1 MKKITLILLAICT
14 SLLLISCGSEEQTK
28 PAANKISEAKPDTPI
43 SEITTFPYQYDLS
56 TYIEIEKSDYIGVEI
71 EKADYT
77 VSDDDVNNAIYADL
91 AKNATYNE
99 VDRPAKNGDT
109 IVINFTG
116 SIDGIEFDGGS
127 AENHEMVL
135 GQGNFI
141 DGFEEALVGHSKGEN
156 FVIDV
161 TFPEDYGKEELNG
174 KLAQF
179 EIDMVSVKEEILPQ
193 FSVEFVKENFDC
205 DTIEAYLT
213 LKNEE
218 LIAAKAIEVDNAR
231 KSSAFEKIA
240 DNVTLKDY
248 PKTNFKNHYNMFV
261 SDYESAASS
270 MGYSLEK
277 LITDMGSNMDEFYEY
292 AELYAFENIFQEL
305 ICFSIAKNEG
315 LLDGLKKS
323 DYDAHIAKI
332 AENNGITVE
341 QVEKTYGQEY
351 ILTSLVLEVS
361 MDFVV
366 KNAVEVEPKVEES
379 TTAPS
384 TDDGPIVI
392 TPSTYTE

>member
-43 SEITTFPYQYDLS
+43 SEITAFPYQYDLS

-179 EIDMVSVKEEILPQ
+179 
-193 FSVEFVKENFDC
+193 
-205 DTIEAYLT
+205 
-213 LKNEE
+213 
-218 LIAAKAIEVDNAR
+218 
-231 KSSAFEKIA
+231 
-240 DNVTLKDY
+240 
-248 PKTNFKNHYNMFV
+248 
-261 SDYESAASS
+261 
-270 MGYSLEK
+270 
-277 LITDMGSNMDEFYEY
+277 
-292 AELYAFENIFQEL
+292 
-305 ICFSIAKNEG
+305 
-315 LLDGLKKS
+315 
-323 DYDAHIAKI
+323 
-332 AENNGITVE
+332 
-341 QVEKTYGQEY
+341 
-351 ILTSLVLEVS
+351 
-361 MDFVV
+361 
-366 KNAVEVEPKVEES
+366 
-379 TTAPS
+379 
-384 TDDGPIVI
+384 
-392 TPSTYTE
+392 